1 MKLHHTRCP
10 VGDAATRPRHAGFT
24 LVEILIVVGLI
35 GTLAAIA
42 VSIYI
47 RAIEK
52 ARVTRAIGDITN
64 ISLSITAM
72 QAQHGSLP
80 DSLADVGMATP
91 IDPWG
96 HPYQYVNL
104 EGMTGKGKARKD
116 KNLVP
121 LNTDYDL
128 YSLGAD
134 GESATPLTAKASR
147 DDIVRA
153 NNGGFIGL
161 ASDY

>member
-1 MKLHHTRCP
+1 MTPDDTRRR
-10 VGDAATRPRHAGFT
+10 VGGTAPRPCQSGFT

-42 VSIYI
+42 TPVYLK
-47 RAIEK
+47 AIEK
-52 ARVTRAIGDITN
+52 ARSTRAIGDIKN
-64 ISLSITAM
+64 IALTISAL
-72 QAQHGSLP
+72 QAQSGSLP
-80 DSLADVGMATP
+80 DSLAEIGMGTLR
-91 IDPWG
+91 DPWG
-96 HPYQYVNL
+96 HAYQYMKL
-104 EGMTGKGKARKD
+104 EGVKGKGKARKD

-128 YSLGAD
+128 YSMGPD
-134 GESATPLTAKASR
+134 GQSVGPLTAKASR

-161 ASDY
+161 ASDF